1 MTARACRRRARA
13 ANIQQCGGLTFALQ
27 GSHQMKKRLIRALV
41 TGAGT
46 GSSAN
51 LMRALRTIS
60 PKPHV
65 VGVNHDRF
73 VLKLS
78 IADANY
84 ICPDPDGG
92 EFCDALLGIIKRER
106 INVVMATNDNV
117 VKVLSDQRRRF
128 PVDLLLPRR
137 ETIDLCQD
145 KYALNV
151 LLRRKNVPA
160 PRSFAVKS
168 LRSLENIF
176 ARFSD
181 KGLLWCRA
189 RHGSRSLAGTPVAN
203 IEQARAWITQ
213 WRDLQGIKVSDFTL
227 AEYLPGR
234 HFMVQSLWHK
244 GTMLRTQAV
253 EALSYFAAGNN
264 PSGIFSLSN
273 LAKTVAAPEAVK
285 VALSAVE
292 AVEKTPSGT
301 FFIEL
306 REAANGVPSITEI
319 NAGRFPSGVTALL
332 AIGKDNMVAA
342 FAAAATGSK
351 VAVAT
356 EPYGSAL
363 EYYMVR
369 DIDATPA
376 VFAAAEL
383 LGGTGGRAVSPRTR
397 GGLSVAP
404 FGVV

>member
-1 MTARACRRRARA
+1 
-13 ANIQQCGGLTFALQ
+13 
-27 GSHQMKKRLIRALV
+27 MKKPLVRALV

-51 LMRALRTIS
+51 LMRALRMIS

-78 IADANY
+78 VADTNY
-84 ICPDPDGG
+84 IAPDPDSGG
-92 EFCDALLGIIKRER
+92 FCDALLDIIKREK

-117 VKVLSDQRRRF
+117 VKALSDNRRRF
-128 PVDLLLPRR
+128 SIDLLLPRR
-137 ETIDLCQD
+137 ETIALCQD

-151 LLRRKNVPA
+151 HLRRKNVPA
-160 PRSFAVKS
+160 PRSFEVKS
-168 LRSLENIF
+168 LRSLEKIF
-176 ARFSD
+176 AHFSEE
-181 KGLLWCRA
+181 GLLWCRA
-189 RHGSRSLAGTPVAN
+189 RGGSRSLAGTPVAN

-213 WRDLQGIKVSDFTL
+213 WRDLQGVKVSDFTL

-234 HFMVQSLWHK
+234 HFMVQSLWHE
-244 GTMLRTQAV
+244 GTMIRTQAV

-292 AVEKTPSGT
+292 AVEKKPSGT

-332 AIGKDNMVAA
+332 AIGKDNMVES
-342 FAAAATGSK
+342 FVAAATGAK
-351 VAVAT
+351 VRVAA
-356 EPYGSAL
+356 EPYGSAS

-369 DIDATPA
+369 DIDALPT
-376 VFAAAEL
+376 VFPAAEL
-383 LGGTGGRAVSPRTR
+383 LKEAGQRAISPRRRADLSVSPT
-397 GGLSVAP
+397 
-404 FGVV
+404 GVV

>member
-1 MTARACRRRARA
+1 
-13 ANIQQCGGLTFALQ
+13 
-27 GSHQMKKRLIRALV
+27 MKKPHIRALV

-60 PKPHV
+60 PKPRV

-78 IADANY
+78 IADSNY
-84 ICPDPDGG
+84 MAPDPDGSG
-92 EFCDALLGIIKRER
+92 FCDALLDIIKREK
-106 INVVMATNDNV
+106 INVVMATNDNA
-117 VKVLSDQRRRF
+117 VKALSDNRRRF
-128 PVDLLLPRR
+128 PIDLLLPRR
-137 ETIDLCQD
+137 ETIALCQD

-151 LLRRKNVPA
+151 HLRRNNVPA
-160 PRSFAVKS
+160 PRSFEVKS
-168 LRSLENIF
+168 LRNLERIF

-181 KGLLWCRA
+181 EGLLWCRA
-189 RHGSRSLAGTPVAN
+189 RGGSRSLAGTPVAN
-203 IEQARAWITQ
+203 VEQARAWITQ
-213 WRDLQGIKVSDFTL
+213 WRDLQGVNVSEFTL

-234 HFMVQSLWHK
+234 HFMVQSLWHE
-244 GTMLRTQAV
+244 GTMIRTQAV

-292 AVEKTPSGT
+292 AVEKRPSGT

-332 AIGKDNMVAA
+332 AIGKDNMVEA
-342 FAAAATGSK
+342 FAAAATGAK
-351 VAVAT
+351 VRVAS
-356 EPYGSAL
+356 EPYGSAS

-369 DIDATPA
+369 DIDALPT
-376 VFAAAEL
+376 VFPAAEL
-383 LGGTGGRAVSPRTR
+383 LKEASQRTVSPRR
-397 GGLSVAP
+397 RAGLSASSI
-404 FGVV
+404 GVV